1 MSFDQYTTQ
10 PPNRLT
16 GGAMQFSPANSKL
29 SKLYK
34 HDEVQR
40 HLQGRKIY
48 SLDLL
53 SGHTCQ
59 FAKLCKSMAILTES
73 GLRIEDGEHTEFRC
87 YSASSEA
94 RLESTYNR
102 RAYNTDLLRSCTT
115 EKQMVDLIESSLPF
129 DAGIVRPHSAG
140 DFFSIKYFRAWLKV
154 FANHPEIIFYF
165 YTKCNPYLVKY
176 WNNIEMLPNVSYT
189 ASRGGTRDDLIQ
201 IHGLREA
208 VVVADEAEA
217 ESMGLECDYDDS
229 HACFPWLQE
238 QSFALVI
245 HGTQPAIK

>member
-16 GGAMQFSPANSKL
+16 GGVLRFSPANSKL

-34 HDEVQR
+34 HDEVQQ

-59 FAKLCKSMAILTES
+59 FAKLCHSMAIDD
-73 GLRIEDGEHTEFRC
+73 DGQRKIRDGKHTKFRC
-87 YSASSEA
+87 YSASSEV
-94 RLESTYNR
+94 RLTGVYNLR
-102 RAYNTDLLRSCTT
+102 KHNTDSLRSLTT
-115 EKQMVDLIESSLPF
+115 ENQLTEAIESSLPY
-129 DAGIVRPHSAG
+129 DSGIIRIHSAG
-140 DFFSIKYFRAWLKV
+140 DFFSIKYFRAWLNTI
-154 FANHPEIIFYF
+154 ANHPEVIFYF

-176 WNNIEMLPNVSYT
+176 WSNIEMLPNVSYT

-201 IHGLREA
+201 LHGLREA
-208 VVVADEAEA
+208 VVVGDEAEA